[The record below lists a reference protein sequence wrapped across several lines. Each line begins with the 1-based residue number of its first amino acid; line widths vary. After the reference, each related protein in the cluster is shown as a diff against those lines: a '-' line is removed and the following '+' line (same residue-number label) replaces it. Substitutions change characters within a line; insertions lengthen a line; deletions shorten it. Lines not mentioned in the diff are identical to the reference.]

1 MLLVYGPRVY
11 NQVDKFIKNSK
22 KMLITCIYNNQL
34 FLLAKKTFKTRLV
47 LLVAF
52 REHKCPVP
60 YITRRAL
67 SLHFFVTLGSEG
79 FFSLTEK
86 ELGLRFID
94 HGNANTHFI

>member
-34 FLLAKKTFKTRLV
+34 FLLPKKTFKTRLV

-52 REHKCPVP
+52 REHKRPVP
-60 YITRRAL
+60 YITTRAL
-67 SLHFFVTLGSEG
+67 RLHFFVTLGSEG
-79 FFSLTEK
+79 FFTLTEK
-86 ELGLRFID
+86 ELGLQFID
-94 HGNANTHFI
+94 HGNANMHFI

>member
-60 YITRRAL
+60 YITTRAL

-79 FFSLTEK
+79 FFTLTEK
-86 ELGLRFID
+86 ELGLQFID
-94 HGNANTHFI
+94 HGNANMHFI